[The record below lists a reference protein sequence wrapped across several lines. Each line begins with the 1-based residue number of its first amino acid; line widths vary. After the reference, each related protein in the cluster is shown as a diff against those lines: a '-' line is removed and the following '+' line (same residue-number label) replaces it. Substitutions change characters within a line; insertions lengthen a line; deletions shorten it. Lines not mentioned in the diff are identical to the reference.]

1 MSDIIQKTRSYR
13 EKMWASEPNEI
24 QAALTDNKGT
34 EGSLFF
40 SALYAVDDTKH
51 LTHSLYTF
59 RKALRQ
65 DNLDLKTVKQIMKSF
80 LDYYIPWM
88 AWLKLNE
95 TERFLKD
102 ISSDMMAIGS
112 RDEFIGFIEELIL
125 YIGRL
130 NQWLDA
136 RMPWF
141 ELVQTYDST
150 VKK

>member
-1 MSDIIQKTRSYR
+1 
-13 EKMWASEPNEI
+13 
-24 QAALTDNKGT
+24 
-34 EGSLFF
+34 
-40 SALYAVDDTKH
+40 
-51 LTHSLYTF
+51 
-59 RKALRQ
+59 
-65 DNLDLKTVKQIMKSF
+65 MKSF

-88 AWLKLNE
+88 GWLKLNE

-141 ELVQTYDST
+141 ELVQTYDAS